1 MERGVEPGGGVP
13 EPWVSPRVKTSS
25 REGGEGAGELH
36 GIEEGVRGCR
46 SLLVRH
52 LLSSD
57 DHHHSVLSLESLGS
71 AGDCLPGCCLA
82 TGTCSVHQHTIS
94 TPTLS
99 RCLVQKS
106 LYNWPLCSSIL
117 LESQY
122 VSLDVSSHMRWL
134 ALPSQCNDPLVTSL
148 NVSIQH
154 STEH

>member
-13 EPWVSPRVKTSS
+13 EPGVSPRMQTSS
-25 REGGEGAGELH
+25 REGREGTGELH
-36 GIEEGVRGCR
+36 SIEEGVGGCR
-46 SLLVRH
+46 GLLVRH

-71 AGDCLPGCCLA
+71 AGVCLPGCCLT

-94 TPTLS
+94 TLS

-122 VSLDVSSHMRWL
+122 YSHSMSALTCDGWHCLVSVMTRAARDVS
-134 ALPSQCNDPLVTSL
+134 QCL
-148 NVSIQH
+148 NPTFH
-154 STEH
+154 